1 MFNLQL
7 FQTVIIIIQML
18 NVSSCLEII
27 LSSSGDIRCFL
38 SAGHF
43 STNNNADMII
53 TSVVSFICDA
63 SNQVRKLNCDIYWV
77 KAMLLK
83 VSSKN
88 DF

>member
-1 MFNLQL
+1 
-7 FQTVIIIIQML
+7 
-18 NVSSCLEII
+18 
-27 LSSSGDIRCFL
+27 
-38 SAGHF
+38 
-43 STNNNADMII
+43 MII

-88 DF
+88 DFKIKIIFISK